1 MNYMRDPESCG
12 GCARAPGYSKKR
24 KTVIVC
30 VIVGEE
36 RLTFFFILPNI
47 FVGVELLIENVS
59 RKLYDVS
66 ASRSGDQALLLH
78 CLRRYLAARECSHL
92 DSAEVQVHCWIDR
105 PMLYVE
111 LLLPGHTKLNED
123 RLRYDDEVW

>member
-36 RLTFFFILPNI
+36 RLTFFFIVPNI
-47 FVGVELLIENVS
+47 FVGVELLIEHVS
-59 RKLYDVS
+59 RKFYDVS
-66 ASRSGDQALLLH
+66 ASRSGAHAPFLH
-78 CLRRYLAARECSHL
+78 CLLKTQGLNRTALLIEENHCA
-92 DSAEVQVHCWIDR
+92 SA
-105 PMLYVE
+105 
-111 LLLPGHTKLNED
+111 
-123 RLRYDDEVW
+123 

>member
-1 MNYMRDPESCG
+1 MEGAP
-12 GCARAPGYSKKR
+12 ARPVIPKKR
-24 KTVIVC
+24 KIIIVC

-36 RLTFFFILPNI
+36 RLTFFFIVPNI
-47 FVGVELLIENVS
+47 FVGVELLTENLS

-66 ASRSGDQALLLH
+66 ASRSGAHALLFH
-78 CLRRYLAARECSHL
+78 GLRRYLAARECSHL

-111 LLLPGHTKLNED
+111 FLLPGHTKLNED
-123 RLRYDDEVW
+123 ILRYDDEVW